1 MTANVEFLA
10 RTEIE
15 AQQLERLRT
24 LLGAIQ
30 GANAFY
36 ARKLGPLGDPA
47 QLASLADFAA
57 KVPFTTKA
65 ELCEDQRARPPYGT
79 NLTFPLERYTRCHH
93 TSGST
98 GAPLRWLDTPDSW
111 EWMLRSWLE
120 VYRAAGTTAKDRVF
134 FAFSFGPFIGFWLAF
149 EAATRLGCLCLP
161 GGGLSSVARL
171 RMILDHGATV
181 LCCTPT
187 YAMRLAEVAAA
198 EGLDLKN
205 ARVKT
210 LLVAGEPGGS
220 IPATRARLEQLWPG
234 ARVFDHHGMTEVGP
248 VTHEC
253 PARPGVLHV
262 IEPAYF
268 AEVIDPQTGQP
279 APVGQTGELVLTT
292 LGRTGSPLLRYR
304 TGDLVKLAPS
314 APAAS
319 PDQEA
324 QAANAQPA
332 NTASPHPSPLTPHP
346 AASSAVSQPSP
357 LAPAPCAC
365 GRSTTAFEGGILGR
379 VDDMVVVR
387 GVNVY
392 PSAVEEI
399 LRACGEVTEY
409 QVRISTRTT
418 LPEMTV
424 HVEPAPTCGD
434 TRALVHRLE
443 TELQHALSLRVPVKV
458 ESPGALP
465 RFELKARRWVRE

>member
-1 MTANVEFLA
+1 MTTTVEFLS

-24 LLGAIQ
+24 LLSALQ
-30 GANAFY
+30 GANPFY
-36 ARKLGPLGDPA
+36 NRKLGPLGDST

-65 ELCEDQRARPPYGT
+65 ELSEDQRAHPPYGT
-79 NLTFPLERYTRCHH
+79 NLTFPLERYTRCHQ

-111 EWMLRSWLE
+111 EWMLRSWLD
-120 VYRAAGTTAKDRVF
+120 VYRAAGTTARDRVF

-161 GGGLSSVARL
+161 GGGLSSAARV

-187 YAMRLAEVAAA
+187 YAMRLAEVATA
-198 EGLDLKN
+198 EGIDLK
-205 ARVKT
+205 ASRVKT

-248 VTHEC
+248 VTHQC
-253 PARPGVLHV
+253 PARAGVLHV

-279 APVGQTGELVLTT
+279 APLGQPGELVLTT

-304 TGDLVKLAPS
+304 TGDVVKLAVP
-314 APAAS
+314 AP
-319 PDQEA
+319 
-324 QAANAQPA
+324 
-332 NTASPHPSPLTPHP
+332 TTSPHPEAHP
-346 AASSAVSQPSP
+346 ASAEPPTTAPPPATASSLVPPPSS
-357 LAPAPCAC
+357 LDRGRCAC
-365 GRSTTAFEGGILGR
+365 GRSTTALAGGILGR
-379 VDDMVVVR
+379 ADDMVVVR

-399 LRACGEVTEY
+399 LRACGEVAEY

-418 LPEMTV
+418 LPEMTI
-424 HVEPAPTCGD
+424 HIEPVATCRDARGL
-434 TRALVHRLE
+434 AHRLE
-443 TELQHALSLRVPVKV
+443 TALQHALSLRVPVRA
-458 ESPGALP
+458 EPPGALP